1 MAAQTVV
8 NNLYETASQPDTGG
22 DAYTFL
28 EFNTQG
34 DDYDYPEFRELSQPI
49 RSSVWPPTP
58 DSVSDSADRGVDLQ
72 ADGGAVSSAPG
83 SVLKGRGGSSS
94 GSGSNQATVDAIAS
108 GMSGLSFEETGEDE
122 NYEYGKGDFTE
133 HACRYCGVQNPAC
146 VVRCNV
152 PSCRKWFCNS
162 RGNTS
167 GSHIVNH
174 LVRAKHKE
182 VCLHK
187 DSPLGETILE
197 CYNCG
202 CRNVFLLGFIS
213 AKTESVVVLL
223 CREPCLSVNALKDM
237 NWDLS
242 QWCPLIDDRCFLQ
255 WLVKIPSEQEQLR
268 ARQISAQQINKVEE
282 LWKTNPDATLED
294 LEKPGVDDEPQ
305 PVALKYEDAYQ
316 VSGLRS
322 HNF

>member
-1 MAAQTVV
+1 M
-8 NNLYETASQPDTGG
+8 
-22 DAYTFL
+22 
-28 EFNTQG
+28 
-34 DDYDYPEFRELSQPI
+34 
-49 RSSVWPPTP
+49 
-58 DSVSDSADRGVDLQ
+58 
-72 ADGGAVSSAPG
+72 
-83 SVLKGRGGSSS
+83 
-94 GSGSNQATVDAIAS
+94 
-108 GMSGLSFEETGEDE
+108 
-122 NYEYGKGDFTE
+122 
-133 HACRYCGVQNPAC
+133 
-146 VVRCNV
+146 
-152 PSCRKWFCNS
+152 
-162 RGNTS
+162 
-167 GSHIVNH
+167 
-174 LVRAKHKE
+174 RAKHKE

-255 WLVKIPSEQEQLR
+255 WLVKVGISFMFCKSALLANEPANIVHLLQVPSEQEQLR

-282 LWKTNPDATLED
+282 LWKTNPDASLED

-316 VSGLRS
+316 VPVLNHCIIFVCLCHEKNR
-322 HNF
+322 